1 MYRKFVMIDFMNYAK
16 ERKWHWLIGIT
27 SKDWS
32 KRMKFW
38 CIVNNYEFNSK
49 TDRMPELDEI
59 TRQPIFKNNKKV
71 TGSFEMVW
79 ITTKNKEETKEETLE
94 IDYPETDDEF

>member
-1 MYRKFVMIDFMNYAK
+1 
-16 ERKWHWLIGIT
+16 
-27 SKDWS
+27 
-32 KRMKFW
+32 MKFW

-49 TDRMPELDEI
+49 TVRMPELDEV
-59 TRQPIFKNNKKV
+59 TRQPIIKDNKKV